1 MALGAAL
8 TLAGLLQPSLCKE
21 GLTVDVDATAAIFAL
36 LNMSVT
42 PPESAGN
49 QRYP

>member
-21 GLTVDVDATAAIFAL
+21 GLTVDADATAAIFAVL
-36 LNMSVT
+36 ELSPAT
-42 PPESAGN
+42 P
-49 QRYP
+49 